1 LVWYKSRREIE
12 LIREAGKILA
22 QALFSIEEVLKP
34 GITTLY
40 LAEVAEHIIRKY
52 KAYPAFKGY
61 KGFPGAICVSINE
74 EVVHGIPSKRVIK
87 EGDLVSIDLGVL
99 KNGYYSDAAK
109 SYIVGKPPS
118 ARAEELLKTTRRALF
133 NGIEAARVGNMI
145 SDISR
150 AIQTTVEKR
159 GFGVVRDLVGHGV
172 GRNLHEDPQIPNFVS
187 QNGDR
192 PLKEGMVIAIEPMVT
207 EGDWHV
213 EEADDGW
220 TIVTR
225 DGSLAAHFEHT
236 VAVLPEG
243 PAILTDLR

>member
-1 LVWYKSRREIE
+1 MVWYKSRREIE

-22 QALFSIEEVLKP
+22 QALFSIEGVLKP
-34 GITTLY
+34 GVTTLH

-52 KAYPAFKGY
+52 GGYPAFKGY
-61 KGFPGAICVSINE
+61 KGFQGAICTSINE
-74 EVVHGIPSKRVIK
+74 EVVHGIPGKRVIK

-109 SYIVGKPPS
+109 SYIVGKPAS
-118 ARAEELLKTTRRALF
+118 ARAEELLKTTRKALF
-133 NGIEAARVGNMI
+133 NGIEAARVGNRI

-150 AIQTTVEKR
+150 AVQATVEEK

-236 VAVLPEG
+236 IAVLSEG
-243 PAILTDLR
+243 PMILTDLR